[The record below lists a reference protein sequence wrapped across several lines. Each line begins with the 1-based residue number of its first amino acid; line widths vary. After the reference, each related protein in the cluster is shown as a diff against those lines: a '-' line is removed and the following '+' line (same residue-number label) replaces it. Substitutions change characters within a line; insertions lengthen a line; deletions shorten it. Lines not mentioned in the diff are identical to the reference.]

1 MDVLK
6 TFVDFYCE
14 MLRAVNL
21 HLYRSLELE
30 YPINEVQE
38 QNLDFIIAK
47 AKLVRQAAKK
57 MNMRDSA
64 LQQQLFRGQTY
75 KISREVPR
83 DPLELV
89 VLSGGGD
96 VVSA

>member
-38 QNLDFIIAK
+38 QNLDFIIAR
-47 AKLVRQAAKK
+47 ARLVR
-57 MNMRDSA
+57 
-64 LQQQLFRGQTY
+64 
-75 KISREVPR
+75 
-83 DPLELV
+83 
-89 VLSGGGD
+89 
-96 VVSA
+96 